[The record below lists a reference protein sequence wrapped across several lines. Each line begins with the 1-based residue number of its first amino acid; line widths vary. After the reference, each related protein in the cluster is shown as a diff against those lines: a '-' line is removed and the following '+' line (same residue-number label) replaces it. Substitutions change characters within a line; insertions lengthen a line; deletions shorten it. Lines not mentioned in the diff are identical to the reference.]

1 MADLNDE
8 QARKLEEGISVLSTI
23 LGRAPTESP
32 SLSRRTQQGIYIPF
46 CTVLYSILQKV
57 YVCCNLMLLNFFLRN
72 QSMYSGFII
81 DDAGSSRQEA
91 GSLPCSRA
99 LQALRSVRG
108 RLSGDSR
115 REQWSNFAP
124 YSFKAAAG
132 KKGKG
137 KKVRLQ
143 SGSLKMVCL
152 SGTGDCRVP
161 SSIRAKETL
170 LEAGL
175 GEKKVIVP
183 DVSCSKE
190 DFRSTIVSA
199 FPKLEECG
207 GFELLRCVAN
217 TKNLDVIST
226 DIAQSPKLLRSIIE
240 CGRVFIRPIQKSLDL
255 TPIEVKPSSP
265 EV

>member
-1 MADLNDE
+1 
-8 QARKLEEGISVLSTI
+8 
-23 LGRAPTESP
+23 
-32 SLSRRTQQGIYIPF
+32 
-46 CTVLYSILQKV
+46 
-57 YVCCNLMLLNFFLRN
+57 
-72 QSMYSGFII
+72 MYSGFII

-115 REQWSNFAP
+115 REQRSNFAP

-143 SGSLKMVCL
+143 SCSLKMVCL

-170 LEAGL
+170 LVETEDVLLHHAL
-175 GEKKVIVP
+175 
-183 DVSCSKE
+183 DVSTHDSNV
-190 DFRSTIVSA
+190 STTAS
-199 FPKLEECG
+199 G
-207 GFELLRCVAN
+207 GNVPR
-217 TKNLDVIST
+217 
-226 DIAQSPKLLRSIIE
+226 
-240 CGRVFIRPIQKSLDL
+240 
-255 TPIEVKPSSP
+255 
-265 EV
+265 